1 VGARRFHPNRGWG
14 LGGEFSSLGGKRWS
28 GVSPLAFGRAAR
40 SAPADATDSGEV
52 LETKSA
58 LQITGRFDFAP
69 LGGSCFCCV
78 LGCFH

>member
-1 VGARRFHPNRGWG
+1 VP
-14 LGGEFSSLGGKRWS
+14 
-28 GVSPLAFGRAAR
+28 AR